1 MEDRKRSRVAG
12 FLSGLWTAVD
22 QSRRF
27 VINVFFLA
35 LVVWLVWI
43 AIAGRPKVPRG
54 AALVVRPQGLLVEQL
69 SRRSAESALLEAIAG
84 ERGRETLLKDLLDA
98 VKAAKDDKRI
108 GAIYLDLTQMT
119 GAGLTK
125 IEDLRAAL
133 LDFRKSGKKV
143 IAFADMYLQGPWG
156 VAAAADEIWLHPEG
170 AVLLDG
176 FGRWRTYYKDA
187 IDRLGIDWH
196 VFRVGEYKSA
206 VEPFIRN
213 DPSPEAREAD
223 LKWLSDLWTSWVKDG
238 AGARKLAP
246 EDIRAYIDGMG
257 GKLEAAKGNLAKIA
271 LQAKLV
277 DRIGYRD
284 EVRKR
289 MIDLVGEAKGEKT
302 FKQVSVADYLE
313 NKGGDR
319 TGKSGRGD
327 AVAVI
332 VAVGDILDGRQPPG
346 SIGGDSTASLVR
358 KARQDDKVKAL
369 VLRVDSPGGSAFA
382 SEVIRREL
390 ALARTVDKK
399 PVVVSM
405 GSVAASGGYWISTAS
420 DEIWASPDTVTGSIG
435 IFGMFPTVEKP
446 LAKYLGMRVD
456 GVGTTWLSGAFRP
469 DRALKPEVGRMIQLS
484 IDRGYEDFLTRVAE
498 ARKMPREDV
507 DRIARGRVWSGADA
521 FERKLVDRLGGLPD
535 AIASAAKMA
544 KLSEEKYR
552 IWYVE
557 KEPSFHE
564 KLLSHLLEVRARLSR
579 ALGFSVEEPEP
590 SSPPLAIRAVLDR
603 LGETARLLAFNDPNG
618 VYAWCACEAK

>member
-1 MEDRKRSRVAG
+1 MEDRKRSGLASLVSG
-12 FLSGLWTAVD
+12 FWTAVD

-27 VINVFFLA
+27 VVNVLFLA
-35 LVVWLVWI
+35 LAVWLVW
-43 AIAGRPKVPRG
+43 AAVAGRPTVPKG

-69 SRRSAESALLEAIAG
+69 SRRTVESTAVENLVG
-84 ERGRETLLKDLLDA
+84 ERGRETLLRDLLDA
-98 VKAAKDDKRI
+98 VRAAKDDRRI
-108 GAIYLDLTQMT
+108 GAIYLDVSQLT
-119 GAGLTK
+119 GGGLTK
-125 IEDLRAAL
+125 IEGLRRAL

-143 IAFADMYLQGPWG
+143 VAYSDVYLQGPWA
-156 VAAAADEIWLHPEG
+156 VAAAADEVWVHPEG
-170 AVLLDG
+170 AVLFQG

-223 LKWLSDLWTSWVKDG
+223 LKWLSDLWGSWLKGG
-238 AGARKLAP
+238 AAARKLSP
-246 EDIRAYIDGMG
+246 DDIRAYIDRMPER
-257 GKLEAAKGNLAKIA
+257 LETAKGDAAKLA
-271 LQAKLV
+271 LEAKLV

-289 MIDLVGEAKGEKT
+289 MIELVGEQKDGKT
-302 FKQVSVADYLE
+302 FRQVTVADYLE
-313 NKGGDR
+313 SLGGDR
-319 TGKSGRGD
+319 SGSRGHRD

-332 VAVGDILDGRQPPG
+332 VAVGEILDGKQPPG
-346 SIGGDSTASLVR
+346 TIGGESTSALVR
-358 KARQDDKVKAL
+358 KARQDDTVKAI

-382 SEVIRREL
+382 SEVIRREF
-390 ALARTVDKK
+390 ALARSVDRK

-420 DEIWASPDTVTGSIG
+420 DEIWASPDTITGSIG

-456 GVGTTWLSGAFRP
+456 GVGTTWLSGALRP
-469 DRALKPEVGRMIQLS
+469 DRALDPQVGRMIQLS
-484 IDRGYEDFLTRVAE
+484 IDRGYEDFLSRVAE
-498 ARKMPREDV
+498 ARKLPVADV

-521 FERKLVDRLGGLPD
+521 YERKLVDRLGGLPE

-544 KLSEEKYR
+544 KLPEGKYR
-552 IWYVE
+552 VWYVE
-557 KEPSFHE
+557 KGKTFAER
-564 KLLSHLLEVRARLSR
+564 LLDLLLEARSRLGR
-579 ALGFSVEEPEP
+579 ALGLVPEEPGPPPP
-590 SSPPLAIRAVLDR
+590 SPAVRALLDR
-603 LGETARLLAFNDPNG
+603 LAETSRLLRLNDPNG
-618 VYAWCACEAK
+618 VYAWCACDVR